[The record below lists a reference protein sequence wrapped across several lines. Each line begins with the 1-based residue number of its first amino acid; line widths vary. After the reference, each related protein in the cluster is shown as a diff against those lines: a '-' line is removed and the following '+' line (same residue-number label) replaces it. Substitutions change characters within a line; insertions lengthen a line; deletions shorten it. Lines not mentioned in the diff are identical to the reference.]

1 MQRGEV
7 VLKATNISKTFI
19 NTKALDHVSIEIRAG
34 EVLALVGE
42 NGAGKS
48 TLVKILAGVYDM
60 DKSSISEIIHKGE
73 KVEYRTPREAKQKGI
88 VLIFQELSLVKKLT
102 VAENIFLG
110 SLPTKRGGAIDWKKL
125 YANTRKVLAE
135 LKCDVSP
142 ADLVENIPIAQQQMV
157 EIARAIALEANVL
170 ILDEPTSSLT
180 DIEKELLFECV
191 QHLKAKGTAIVY
203 ISHRM
208 DEIFEISDRITVFRD
223 GKKTGDFITKD
234 IMLDDVVSCM
244 IGRSL
249 DDYYSQK
256 IDYDTGEEV
265 LRVEELT
272 VPGEFYDVHF
282 KLNKGEILGLYGL
295 VGAGRTEILETLFGL
310 KRATKGK
317 VYVNGKRV
325 QFKSVANAVK
335 HGMALV
341 PEDRKENGLVLG
353 LSSRW
358 NNALACLKSI
368 SAKGFIKT
376 KLLVELFDEC
386 KEKLSIVANNPGL
399 PTRTLS
405 GGNQQKLV
413 ISKWLNTHPK
423 ILMLDEPTRGIDIGS
438 KMEVHRLV
446 GELAKNGLAV
456 IIVSSEM
463 QEIMGACTRI
473 ITIANGRLTGEFSN
487 EDITEENL
495 MSGIMLH

>member
-244 IGRSL
+244 IS
-249 DDYYSQK
+249 
-256 IDYDTGEEV
+256 
-265 LRVEELT
+265 
-272 VPGEFYDVHF
+272 
-282 KLNKGEILGLYGL
+282 
-295 VGAGRTEILETLFGL
+295 
-310 KRATKGK
+310 
-317 VYVNGKRV
+317 
-325 QFKSVANAVK
+325 
-335 HGMALV
+335 
-341 PEDRKENGLVLG
+341 
-353 LSSRW
+353 
-358 NNALACLKSI
+358 
-368 SAKGFIKT
+368 
-376 KLLVELFDEC
+376 
-386 KEKLSIVANNPGL
+386 
-399 PTRTLS
+399 
-405 GGNQQKLV
+405 
-413 ISKWLNTHPK
+413 
-423 ILMLDEPTRGIDIGS
+423 
-438 KMEVHRLV
+438 
-446 GELAKNGLAV
+446 
-456 IIVSSEM
+456 
-463 QEIMGACTRI
+463 
-473 ITIANGRLTGEFSN
+473 
-487 EDITEENL
+487 
-495 MSGIMLH
+495 